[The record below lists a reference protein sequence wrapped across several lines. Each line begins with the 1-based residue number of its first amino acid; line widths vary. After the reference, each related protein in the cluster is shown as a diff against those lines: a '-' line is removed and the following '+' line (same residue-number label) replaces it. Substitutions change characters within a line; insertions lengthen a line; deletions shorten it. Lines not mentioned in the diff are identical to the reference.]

1 MSERRLTRPSPSPFL
16 LARRP
21 PQDVAEAA
29 PTHDE
34 DGNALP
40 VSSQPKIQLLA
51 AFLSFISA
59 KLQSTASSSSSVSSQ
74 DAAYDVL
81 LAAFAHF
88 TAAFLTTPDV
98 DVHSL
103 VQAYD
108 PDSRKEILT
117 AYFQTLSLLEGR
129 FGKGG
134 KVPKQPKSWLMSSAE
149 KSEAEIYALFGGQG
163 TNEVRPPFTT
173 APFFAARPPFARLP
187 SPRLTPSHAFCS
199 IAGLL

>member
-1 MSERRLTRPSPSPFL
+1 M
-16 LARRP
+16 
-21 PQDVAEAA
+21 QDVAEAQ

-40 VSSQPKIQLLA
+40 VSNQPKIELLA
-51 AFLSFISA
+51 AFISFIST
-59 KLQSTASSSSSVSSQ
+59 KLSSTASSSSAPASQ

-81 LAAFAHF
+81 LASFAHF
-88 TAAFLTTPDV
+88 TAAFLTTPAV

-108 PDSRKEILT
+108 PDARKAILT

-129 FGKGG
+129 FGKDG

-149 KSEAEIYALFGGQG
+149 KSDAEIYALFGGQG
-163 TNEVRPPFTT
+163 TNEVRVL
-173 APFFAARPPFARLP
+173 ARSSRPLCRDP
-187 SPRLTPSHAFCS
+187 
-199 IAGLL
+199 